1 MTKPSWTGHGQTDI
15 GPLRKENQDSL
26 TALDQIGVWCVA
38 DGMGGHKEGGI
49 ASHLATQSL
58 EGLQRQ
64 QFTSIEQVAQAVKDT
79 IHEVNQSLCAMS
91 SSFYEQ
97 EVIGTTIVIL
107 IIHGRQAKVL
117 WVGDSRLYRM
127 RDLAFE
133 LMTED
138 HTQFQELANQG
149 VLEMSNSG
157 HPSNHMLTRALGAS
171 AYCEIEELD
180 IELGDSDIFMMCSDG
195 LSNII
200 SQLEMAKII
209 YYSEDK
215 NRAVANLINMAI
227 AKQATDNVTALIVDK
242 EGA

>member
-26 TALDQIGVWCVA
+26 TVLDQIGVWCVA

-58 EGLQRQ
+58 EDLKRQ
-64 QFTSIEQVAQAVKDT
+64 QFTSVEQVTQAVKNT
-79 IHEVNQSLCAMS
+79 IYEVNQSLCAMS

-107 IIHGRQAKVL
+107 IIHDRQAKVL

-149 VLEMSNSG
+149 VLEMSNSD

-171 AYCEIEELD
+171 TYCEIEELD
-180 IELGDSDIFMMCSDG
+180 IELGDSDVFMMCSDG

-200 SQLEMAKII
+200 SQLDMAKII

-215 NRAVANLINMAI
+215 HRAVANLINMAI

-242 EGA
+242 EGV